1 MQFDAVLISF
11 GVLTAVLES
20 AFETNAGSLSTI
32 MVLRVLRL
40 LKLARALR
48 LFSQFK
54 VMWMLVRGLLTSLQ
68 TMCYTFVLMFLII
81 YLFANLAIEITTKDT
96 TLRLAEPA
104 FDALV
109 SQYFPDLFTS
119 MVTLVH
125 LGNEGGGGFLY
136 AQLIPFKPVQI
147 TCFFVTFILVVCIS
161 LMNLITAVV
170 VEGALDKA
178 AQDKEAYMAYK
189 VEAMKD
195 VMPQIAA
202 LFCELDTNGD
212 HLVTH
217 DEIEFAQRHVQER
230 LGKIL
235 EMDDL
240 TELFEILD
248 NDNSGELDIDEFV
261 CGICKIVTT
270 NSTLDQVRMEKNIS
284 LIRKEMKDVRYY
296 VERTEDNLRREI
308 RESHNLLLR
317 EIREVHN
324 LLLKPN
330 LNHENLPLL
339 QVAESGRRLSG
350 AACATR
356 GPTGRMQI
364 SAELVPIPDTS
375 GSVPDTSGY

>member
-20 AFETNAGSLSTI
+20 AFETNDDSLSTI

-54 VMWMLVRGLLTSLQ
+54 VIRSFVFHRMLVRGLLTSLL

-81 YLFANLAIEITTKDT
+81 YLFANLAIEIITKDT

-119 MVTLVH
+119 MVTLVQ

-170 VEGALDKA
+170 VEGALDQA
-178 AQDKEAYMAYK
+178 AQDKEADMADK
-189 VEAMKD
+189 VEAMKG

-324 LLLKPN
+324 LLLKSN
-330 LNHENLPLL
+330 LNHENSPLL
-339 QVAESGRRLSG
+339 QVAESGRRL
-350 AACATR
+350 
-356 GPTGRMQI
+356 I
-364 SAELVPIPDTS
+364 AELRALLVKRPGALLHCSIGQT
-375 GSVPDTSGY
+375 

>member
-1 MQFDAVLISF
+1 
-11 GVLTAVLES
+11 
-20 AFETNAGSLSTI
+20 
-32 MVLRVLRL
+32 
-40 LKLARALR
+40 
-48 LFSQFK
+48 
-54 VMWMLVRGLLTSLQ
+54 
-68 TMCYTFVLMFLII
+68 
-81 YLFANLAIEITTKDT
+81 
-96 TLRLAEPA
+96 
-104 FDALV
+104 
-109 SQYFPDLFTS
+109 

-170 VEGALDKA
+170 VEVSLDQA
-178 AQDKEAYMAYK
+178 AQDKEAYMASK
-189 VEAMKD
+189 LEAMKG

-230 LGKIL
+230 LGQTL

-270 NSTLDQVRMEKNIS
+270 NSTLDQVRVEKNMS

-308 RESHNLLLR
+308 RE
-317 EIREVHN
+317 VHN
-324 LLLKPN
+324 LLLKSN
-330 LNHENLPLL
+330 LNHENSPLL
-339 QVAESGRRLSG
+339 QVPQFETRL
-350 AACATR
+350 
-356 GPTGRMQI
+356 TGE
-364 SAELVPIPDTS
+364 ALVPIPGRKRSNIVEDKRLSRFAERTRS
-375 GSVPDTSGY
+375 RMEDGGVSARAH